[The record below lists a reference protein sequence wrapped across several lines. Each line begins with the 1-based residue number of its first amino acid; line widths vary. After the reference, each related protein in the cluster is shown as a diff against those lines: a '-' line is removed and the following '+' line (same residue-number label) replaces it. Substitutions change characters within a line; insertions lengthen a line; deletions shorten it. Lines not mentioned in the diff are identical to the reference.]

1 MSRLKRFYDVTR
13 WLSSA
18 TFLELLMR
26 RRVLPDGVADAM
38 IKAHFAINK
47 WIKSSSGYDDTHY
60 ITILFG
66 RGTE

>member
-26 RRVLPDGVADAM
+26 LRVSPDGVADAV
-38 IKAHFAINK
+38 IEACIRN
-47 WIKSSSGYDDTHY
+47 YT
-60 ITILFG
+60 
-66 RGTE
+66 